1 MIQETETI
9 ERRVRASFDQQ
20 ALMTLIGAQL
30 MLVGRGAVDIKLSF
44 RNDLTQQ
51 HGYLHAGVVTSIL
64 DSACGYAALTTM
76 PEGSDVVSVEFK
88 VNLVRPAN
96 GDEFVAEGRVLK
108 AGRTLTVV
116 RGDAYA
122 DSAQGRVLV
131 STMLATMMRVE
142 PR

>member
-1 MIQETETI
+1 MIQEIDGI
-9 ERRVRASFDQQ
+9 EERIRASFERQ
-20 ALMTLIGAQL
+20 ALMALIGARL
-30 MLVGRGAVDIKLSF
+30 MSVDRGAVDIELTF

-51 HGYLHAGVVTSIL
+51 HGYLHAGVITSIL

-88 VNLVRPAN
+88 VNLVRPAK
-96 GDEFVAEGRVLK
+96 GVAFVAEGRVLK